1 MKLRRLLLAAL
12 LTIPIWLGLAID
24 LFLHAR
30 GNLDTILN
38 LQVRIDLGTLLLI
51 GGAALSLVFFVLWIT
66 HLSSSS
72 RAQRSLAETQREAAR
87 LRRRFLGQLDH
98 ELKNPLTALR
108 AEIAY
113 LSESPRVDDFPNAL
127 ADMSGQVERLGRLVT
142 DLRKLAELEEVELD
156 KGPVNM
162 ADLLDEVMEAAQDHP
177 GYEERTVRLLVL
189 QDPWPLPAIQGDRS
203 LLWLACYNLVDN
215 ALKFTPPGAA
225 IEVRAFEASPWLIV
239 EIVDNGPGILEDDIP
254 HLFEELYRGVNARG
268 FPGSGLGLALVKAI
282 VNRHQGTIQ
291 VRSRSEQG
299 TIFTMRLPIT
309 VTASS

>member
-12 LTIPIWLGLAID
+12 LTIPFWLGLAID

-51 GGAALSLVFFVLWIT
+51 GGASISLALLILWMA
-66 HLSSSS
+66 HLSSSR
-72 RAQRSLAETQREAAR
+72 RAQKSLAETQREAAR
-87 LRRRFLGQLDH
+87 LRRSFLGQLDH

-113 LSESPRVDDFPNAL
+113 LSEGPHVEGYPNAL
-127 ADMSGQVERLGRLVT
+127 ADMSSQVERLGRLVS
-142 DLRKLAELEEVELD
+142 DLRKLAELEEMELD

-177 GYEERTVRLLVL
+177 GFDERTVRLLIL

-203 LLWLACYNLVDN
+203 LLWLACYNLLDN
-215 ALKFTPPGAA
+215 ALKFTSPGAA
-225 IEVRAFEASPWLIV
+225 IEIRAFEASPWLII
-239 EIVDNGPGILEDDIP
+239 EIVDNGPGILEEDMP

-282 VNRHQGTIQ
+282 INRHQGTIH
-291 VRSRSEQG
+291 VRSRPDQG
-299 TIFTMRLPIT
+299 TIFTMRLPVT

>member
-12 LTIPIWLGLAID
+12 LTIPFWLGLAID

-51 GGAALSLVFFVLWIT
+51 GGVALSLVLFVLWIT

-72 RAQRSLAETQREAAR
+72 RAERSLAETQREAAR

-113 LSESPRVDDFPNAL
+113 LSEGSQVDDFPNAL
-127 ADMSGQVERLGRLVT
+127 ADMSAQVERLGRLVT
-142 DLRKLAELEEVELD
+142 DLRKLAELEEMELD

-177 GYEERTVRLLVL
+177 GYEERTVRFLVL

-203 LLWLACYNLVDN
+203 LLWLACYNLLDN

-268 FPGSGLGLALVKAI
+268 YPGSGLGLALVKAI
-282 VNRHQGTIQ
+282 VNLHQGTIQ
-291 VRSRSEQG
+291 VRSRPEQG